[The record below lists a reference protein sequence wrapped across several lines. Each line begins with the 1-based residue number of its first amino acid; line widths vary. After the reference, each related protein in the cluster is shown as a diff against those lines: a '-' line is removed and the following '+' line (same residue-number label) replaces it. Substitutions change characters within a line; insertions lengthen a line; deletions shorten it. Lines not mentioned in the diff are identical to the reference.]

1 MKTPASLHTYT
12 VLDASGGDRDRVV
25 RHVGQLPLVDVLP
38 RRPAVPGA
46 KDVAVAEVRHRGKD
60 HAGIDG
66 TGGQARDGVTGQRGA
81 GDVRAPVAAAIDAA
95 EDTTVLRRHVDAA
108 RIGARDLDRRETRAS
123 GHRVTR
129 PRETETM
136 LDLHLKQEIRCIRKW
151 RVPVGRTNIVLDDD
165 LIRQAM
171 QVTGA
176 KTKRQAVDRALRELV
191 ARGSV
196 YRALRKL
203 KGKMPWD
210 GDVNA
215 WRRARR

>member
-1 MKTPASLHTYT
+1 
-12 VLDASGGDRDRVV
+12 
-25 RHVGQLPLVDVLP
+25 
-38 RRPAVPGA
+38 
-46 KDVAVAEVRHRGKD
+46 
-60 HAGIDG
+60 
-66 TGGQARDGVTGQRGA
+66 
-81 GDVRAPVAAAIDAA
+81 
-95 EDTTVLRRHVDAA
+95 
-108 RIGARDLDRRETRAS
+108 
-123 GHRVTR
+123 
-129 PRETETM
+129 M

-215 WRRARR
+215 WRQARR